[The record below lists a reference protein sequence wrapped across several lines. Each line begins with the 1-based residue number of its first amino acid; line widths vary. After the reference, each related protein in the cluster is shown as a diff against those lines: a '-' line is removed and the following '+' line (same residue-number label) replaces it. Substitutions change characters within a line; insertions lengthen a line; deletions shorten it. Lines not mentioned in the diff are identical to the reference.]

1 MNYSMRSGLILT
13 GALVCLL
20 AFAIVPMV
28 AATSNNGLK
37 TTSPVPPPA
46 ATELSMKINNT
57 WGEFYWSAGTTLPP
71 LPGTWWADE
80 IVSVNVP
87 YAMKVNITVTDA
99 FDAGDNFEVWE
110 VNGISPTTGTLIG
123 TTPHVPDNYTIGI
136 SDPDLALNNPAYSHA
151 SFIVDLTP
159 GTHYFAFREV
169 SHSIPSGGGAF
180 VKFSEAM
187 AVGGYVIPTGV
198 DFVPIVALLGIIGVA
213 TVVVGTR
220 KERKL

>member
-1 MNYSMRSGLILT
+1 MRSGLILT

-20 AFAIVPMV
+20 ALTVVPMV
-28 AATSNNGLK
+28 SATSNNGLK

-46 ATELSMKINNT
+46 TIELPMKINNT
-57 WGEFYWSAGTTLPP
+57 WGEFFWESGTTLSP
-71 LPGTWWADE
+71 LPGTWWADQ

-87 YAMKVNITVTDA
+87 YAMVVNITVTDA
-99 FDAGDNFEVWE
+99 FAAGDNFEVWE

-136 SDPDLALNNPAYSHA
+136 SDPNLALINPAYSHA

-159 GTHYFAFREV
+159 GTYYFAFREV
-169 SHSIPSGGGAF
+169 SHSIEGGGGAF

-187 AVGGYVIPTGV
+187 TIGGYVLPTGF
-198 DFVPIVALLGIIGVA
+198 DFVPIVALLGIFGVA